1 MRFPTLIILLILS
14 CLCLAL
20 AQTTFDDC
28 CLRYVKRMSKGTQRH
43 AVTYRWQE
51 TDGGCNIPAI
61 IFIMKKGKEF
71 CTDPRDTWV
80 KKLMTKIDEKSQKM
94 DHKKHSKPQWSNRG

>member
-28 CLRYVKRMSKGTQRH
+28 CLRYVKRMSKATQTR
-43 AVTYRWQE
+43 AVKYRWQV

-61 IFIMKKGKEF
+61 IFTMKKGVEF
-71 CTDPRDTWV
+71 CTDPRETWV
-80 KKLMTKIDEKSQKM
+80 KQLMTKIDKKIPKKG
-94 DHKKHSKPQWSNRG
+94 HKKHRKHQ